1 MTPAARYAALIEIM
15 DLLHQEWAGENPR
28 PAEQVLKSY
37 TAQRRYIGG
46 GDRRHLQ
53 EALFTLLRGYGVAK
67 AGCEATTMPLTG
79 RSIVLMHLAQR
90 GADIAAFSDG
100 SKYAPER
107 VTDEEWA
114 TFKAQSTKHK
124 AQLPEWLERLLQQ
137 QYGAETD
144 ALINALLQPAPLDL
158 RVNLLK
164 TTPEKA
170 LAALKS
176 EGIEATPIPW
186 LEAGL
191 SVAGRSAPVTNTDAF
206 KKGWVEIQDRGSQ
219 AVIETLL
226 GYLESAQNRTI
237 ETAQGAARS
246 GRGSVAL
253 GGQAPHKISIL
264 DYCAGAGGKSLA
276 LASALGNHA
285 EIIAWDIHAERLAEL
300 EPRAARAGAKNITV
314 WRNAP
319 ESLPLADIVLLDVP
333 CSGTGT
339 LRRHPDLAWRTTEN
353 KISEYS
359 LLQRNILRKGAE
371 KLRPGGVLIYVTCS
385 LLETEN
391 FQSVNAFLT
400 EFSDFRVAN
409 LPDLWNKDSATKVQ
423 MLRFLPHSH
432 GSDGF
437 FMAVL
442 KHQAETSCFPAK
454 IG

>member
-53 EALFTLLRGYGVAK
+53 EALFTLLRGYGA
-67 AGCEATTMPLTG
+67 ARAACEASALPVTG

-90 GADIAAFSDG
+90 EEDIAEFSDG
-100 SKYAPER
+100 SKYAPES
-107 VTDEEWA
+107 VTSDEWA
-114 TFKAQSTKHK
+114 ALKVQSTRHK
-124 AQLPEWLERLLQQ
+124 AQLPEWLETLLQQ

-144 ALINALLQPAPLDL
+144 VLINALLQPAPLDL

-176 EGIEATPIPW
+176 EGIEATPIAGIK
-186 LEAGL
+186 AGL
-191 SVAGRSAPVTNTDAF
+191 SVAGRQPITQSQAF
-206 KKGWVEIQDRGSQ
+206 QNGLVEIQDRGSQ

-226 GYLESAQNRTI
+226 GYLRSAQSDNLQPEQVRG
-237 ETAQGAARS
+237 GAS
-246 GRGSVAL
+246 RGVWGDSPN
-253 GGQAPHKISIL
+253 QKIRIL

-276 LASALGNHA
+276 LASALGNQA

-300 EPRAARAGAKNITV
+300 EPRAARAGAKNVTV

-339 LRRHPDLAWRTTEN
+339 LRRHPDLAWRVSEN

-359 LLQRNILRKGAE
+359 LLQRSILRKGAE
-371 KLRPGGVLIYVTCS
+371 KLRPGGTLVYVTCS
-385 LLETEN
+385 LLESEN
-391 FQSVNAFLT
+391 FQNVNAFLT